1 MIYSSLAVSL
11 KAYVHGQNI
20 LLHFDTNTIWY
31 LQFHFVYDKLCVSFI
46 LNVLLLMFPL
56 SVSRPLLYSTS
67 KGVFTSFLHRL
78 SYHST
83 TRLSRGFLH
92 TKKSYR
98 KIALYF
104 SNCFNISTLV
114 FTFET
119 ELIKS
124 FKASPSIR
132 ITWLAFANS

>member
-1 MIYSSLAVSL
+1 MCIIHFECPPFDVPLAVS
-11 KAYVHGQNI
+11 
-20 LLHFDTNTIWY
+20 
-31 LQFHFVYDKLCVSFI
+31 
-46 LNVLLLMFPL
+46 
-56 SVSRPLLYSTS
+56 RPLYSTS
-67 KGVFTSFLHRL
+67 KGVFIPFLHRL

-83 TRLSRGFLH
+83 TRLSHGFLH

-132 ITWLAFANS
+132 ITWLAFANSWAPFVNSLSRFKSLIFSLIKTSFATHAPVSNKHIKK